1 MSNGFLIGK
10 GKFTFKMI
18 PYISFSGVFVFVYG
32 LHRDGNIEL
41 LKAAGYV
48 GRINHLTSPCHSVDY
63 IIAGIRSSVCIMH
76 CIPR

>member
-1 MSNGFLIGK
+1 
-10 GKFTFKMI
+10 MI

-48 GRINHLTSPCHSVDY
+48 GRINHFKVDLSLSGLDYSGHSFICMYYALYRLYSTVLGQTRN
-63 IIAGIRSSVCIMH
+63 AS
-76 CIPR
+76 